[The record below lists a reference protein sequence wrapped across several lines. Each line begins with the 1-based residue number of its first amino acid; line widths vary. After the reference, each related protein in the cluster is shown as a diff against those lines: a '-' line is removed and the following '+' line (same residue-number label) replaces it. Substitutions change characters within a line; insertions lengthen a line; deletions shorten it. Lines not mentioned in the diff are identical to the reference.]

1 MADNVTNALLLEHLK
16 DIQAKLAKMSND
28 LGDLKTDMRG
38 MKGHMASFMQS
49 ELAQDNAIAAL
60 QERLER
66 IERRLELSET

>member
-66 IERRLELSET
+66 IERRLELSEN